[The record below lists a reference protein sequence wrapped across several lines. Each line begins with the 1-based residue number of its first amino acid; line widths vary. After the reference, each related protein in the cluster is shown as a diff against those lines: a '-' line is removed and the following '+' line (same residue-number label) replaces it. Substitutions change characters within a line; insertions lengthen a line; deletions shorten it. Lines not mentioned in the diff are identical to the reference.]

1 MHSRVEPLQ
10 ADPFHAGLAICWASE
25 TAEHEPLQ
33 ALHISAEAFFYTVD
47 VKLWLI
53 RKCSCTQYFGNN
65 LVVNCV
71 AFKPKQTL

>member
-53 RKCSCTQYFGNN
+53 RKCSCTQYFGTN